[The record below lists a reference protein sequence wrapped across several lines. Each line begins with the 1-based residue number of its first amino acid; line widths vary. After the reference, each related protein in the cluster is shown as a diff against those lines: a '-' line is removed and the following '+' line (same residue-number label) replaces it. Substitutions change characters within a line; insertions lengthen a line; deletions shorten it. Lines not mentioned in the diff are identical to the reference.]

1 MLRRHLLK
9 FLAAVFCLSQL
20 TLAVSAQTPT
30 GSYSDVPIESP
41 HYEAIEYLTDM
52 GVTSGVGGGRFAP
65 DNTISFDEFIVMLM
79 KTLQPEAVAKSTLAI
94 TGVGKLCGQL
104 FIQASS
110 MGQNQRDIRKMEL
123 HVWKP
128 GI

>member
-52 GVTSGVGGGRFAP
+52 GVTTGLEEAASHRIIPSA
-65 DNTISFDEFIVMLM
+65 LM
-79 KTLQPEAVAKSTLAI
+79 SLL
-94 TGVGKLCGQL
+94 LC
-104 FIQASS
+104 
-110 MGQNQRDIRKMEL
+110 
-123 HVWKP
+123 
-128 GI
+128 

>member
-52 GVTSGVGGGRFAP
+52 GVTTGVGGGRFAP
-65 DNTISFDEFIVMLM
+65 DNTISFDEFIED
-79 KTLQPEAVAKSTLAI
+79 TAT
-94 TGVGKLCGQL
+94 
-104 FIQASS
+104 
-110 MGQNQRDIRKMEL
+110 
-123 HVWKP
+123 
-128 GI
+128 

>member
-52 GVTSGVGGGRFAP
+52 GVTTTSQFSLK
-65 DNTISFDEFIVMLM
+65 NMLM
-79 KTLQPEAVAKSTLAI
+79 SFNTS
-94 TGVGKLCGQL
+94 VG
-104 FIQASS
+104 
-110 MGQNQRDIRKMEL
+110 
-123 HVWKP
+123 P
-128 GI
+128 